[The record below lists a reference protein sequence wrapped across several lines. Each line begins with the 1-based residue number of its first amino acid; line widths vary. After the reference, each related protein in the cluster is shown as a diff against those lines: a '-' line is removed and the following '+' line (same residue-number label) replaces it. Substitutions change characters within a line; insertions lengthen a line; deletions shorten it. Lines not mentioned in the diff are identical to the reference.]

1 MLNCVGP
8 YLGYSCYYTGRHGNI
23 DDTYRRQLV
32 VCQMLRDTGQGT
44 RTSEKYII
52 FSCYLWGFFQY
63 SFLVSPIQF
72 KHQNRKKKY
81 MTLYVTIIL
90 W

>member
-23 DDTYRRQLV
+23 DDTYRQQLV

-44 RTSEKYII
+44 RTSENIL
-52 FSCYLWGFFQY
+52 FSIAICGFFQY
-63 SFLVSPIQF
+63 SFLVSPTQF
-72 KHQNRKKKY
+72 KHQIRGKKY

>member
-23 DDTYRRQLV
+23 DDTYRQQLV

-44 RTSEKYII
+44 RTSENIL
-52 FSCYLWGFFQY
+52 FSIAICGFFQY
-63 SFLVSPIQF
+63 SFLVSPTQF
-72 KHQNRKKKY
+72 KHQIREKKY
-81 MTLYVTIIL
+81 MTLYVTIIC
-90 W
+90 

>member
-23 DDTYRRQLV
+23 DDTYRQQLV

-44 RTSEKYII
+44 RTSENIL
-52 FSCYLWGFFQY
+52 FSIAICGFFQY
-63 SFLVSPIQF
+63 SFLVSPTQF
-72 KHQNRKKKY
+72 KHQIRGKKY

-90 W
+90 C